1 MGMSAWGNAD
11 EASRPTSRVVRERSL
26 LNKTTILMDTEATE
40 AMQDKR
46 QEGKDERADVR
57 SRSGNA

>member
-1 MGMSAWGNAD
+1 MGMSARGNAD